1 MTLFG
6 SRDFADVISS
16 SHTGLGWAL
25 SPMAGVIKKTGREE
39 GQGIKEA
46 EIGVKQLQAKECQ
59 QPLEAQRRNRLSPQS
74 AQQLSRIQLFPT
86 PWTAAHHASLSI
98 TNSQSLL
105 MSIQSVMPFNH
116 PILCR
121 PLLLSP
127 SIFLSIRVF
136 SNESVL
142 HIR

>member
-25 SPMAGVIKKTGREE
+25 GPMAGVIKKTGREE

-59 QPLEAQRRNRLSPQS
+59 GFPANTRTKERGKGIFFLEPSK
-74 AQQLSRIQLFPT
+74 T
-86 PWTAAHHASLSI
+86 
-98 TNSQSLL
+98 
-105 MSIQSVMPFNH
+105 V
-116 PILCR
+116 
-121 PLLLSP
+121 SP
-127 SIFLSIRVF
+127 S
-136 SNESVL
+136 
-142 HIR
+142 